1 MKKVSASDVT
11 DILMLCVGFR
21 RYTSERERDS
31 RDQGYRNGEVLV
43 EVRPARPVF

>member
-1 MKKVSASDVT
+1 
-11 DILMLCVGFR
+11 MLDFGDTLQR
-21 RYTSERERDS
+21 ERERERERDS